1 MKHFLFTIKPADCVS
16 VLNGLS
22 GAMSI
27 VFLINGDVTT
37 SLFLILFSIVLD
49 FLDGRVARLTGGSEF
64 GKDIDSLCDI
74 ISFGLAPA
82 LSIIVLFN
90 MNIVGLILGFAW
102 ITSGILRL
110 ARFNVLNIHTHFL
123 GTPITLAAGAVTMVH
138 LFTDSYFILAVL
150 YVVFSVLMLS
160 DLKIKKI

>member
-1 MKHFLFTIKPADCVS
+1 MKHFLFTLKPADYVS

-22 GAMSI
+22 GATSI
-27 VFLINGDVTT
+27 IFLLNGDVTT

-82 LSIIVLFN
+82 LSIIILFN
-90 MNIVGLILGFAW
+90 MNIIGLVLGFAW

-123 GTPITLAAGAVTMVH
+123 GIPITLAAGIVTVVH
-138 LFTDSYFILAVL
+138 LFTGSYFMLAILYIAL
-150 YVVFSVLMLS
+150 SVLMLS